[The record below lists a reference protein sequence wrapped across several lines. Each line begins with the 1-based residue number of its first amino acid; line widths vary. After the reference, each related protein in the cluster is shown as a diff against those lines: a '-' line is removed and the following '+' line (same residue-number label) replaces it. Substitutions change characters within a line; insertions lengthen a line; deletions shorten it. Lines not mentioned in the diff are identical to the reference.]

1 MTELDTTPALRPAVH
16 FVGSIPL
23 TDAAEV
29 FRTVADVIGS
39 CAPRI
44 PDGETD
50 ERRLWV
56 GSQVAMLAA
65 NPALEPVLENEG
77 EAYDRTRLQLRADH
91 DPAQI
96 ELHDLGYARAA
107 LDSYAKFAE
116 LKATGIFPDF
126 TRFQVSLPTPLAPL
140 IMGITRRDQ
149 LAIEPLYRRAM
160 LRELAKIL
168 DAIPHDQLAVQWDIS
183 PEIGLL
189 EGVWEAPFDDVLDEV
204 SSRIVDLAGA
214 VSEDVELGFHFC
226 YGDLGH
232 RHFVQPRDT
241 TVIVTLANA
250 VIAGLRRRLHWMHLP
265 VPIDRTDV
273 AYFVPLR
280 ELALPVETQL
290 FVGLVHEADGVLGA
304 ASRVA
309 AASTQPHG
317 FGIATECG
325 LGRRD
330 PASIPALLALHR
342 EILDELM
349 PNPLA
354 AQE

>member
-1 MTELDTTPALRPAVH
+1 MTELDMAPALRPSVH

-23 TDAAEV
+23 ADAAEV

-39 CAPRI
+39 CTPRI

-50 ERRLWV
+50 ERTLWV

-65 NPALEPVLENEG
+65 NPALEHVLDQGGEG
-77 EAYDRTRLQLRADH
+77 YYRTRLQLRSGH

-96 ELHDLGYARAA
+96 QLHDLGYGRAA

-116 LKATGIFPDF
+116 LKKIGVIPHS

-140 IMGITRRDQ
+140 IMGIACHDQ
-149 LAIEPLYRRAM
+149 MAIEPLYRQAM
-160 LRELAKIL
+160 LHELTLIL
-168 DAIPHDQLAVQWDIS
+168 DAIPHDQLAVQWDVS

-204 SSRIVDLAGA
+204 SSRIVDLANA

-226 YGDLGH
+226 YGDIGH

-250 VIAGLRRRLHWMHLP
+250 VIAGLRHRLHWMHFP
-265 VPIDRTDV
+265 VPIDRTDE
-273 AYFVPLR
+273 AYFAPLR
-280 ELALPVETQL
+280 ELALPVGTQL
-290 FVGLVHEADGVLGA
+290 FVGLVHEADGVPGA
-304 ASRVA
+304 VSRVA
-309 AASTQPHG
+309 AASTQPHS

-330 PASIPALLALHR
+330 PASIPALLTLHR
-342 EILDELM
+342 EILDKLV
-349 PNPLA
+349 PTPLA
-354 AQE
+354 PE